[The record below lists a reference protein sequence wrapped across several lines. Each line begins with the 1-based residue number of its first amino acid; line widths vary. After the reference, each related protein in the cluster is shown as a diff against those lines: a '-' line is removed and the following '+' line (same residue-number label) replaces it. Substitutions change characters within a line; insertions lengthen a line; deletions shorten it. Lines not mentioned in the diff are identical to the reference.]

1 MTKKYLMTL
10 AAAVCCAM
18 TMAVLSA
25 CTEKEDN
32 LAGPDSPADQA
43 EYASCYMVMEVAIS
57 TVVSWAT

>member
-32 LAGPDSPADQA
+32 PAGPDSPACSMA
-43 EYASCYMVMEVAIS
+43 MEVTIL
-57 TVVSWAT
+57 TIVS